1 MTSRFERRV
10 AAIER
15 RTMLAPSEIMEI
27 FVSGGLGPGVAPVA
41 SFSDRQWEAAPGE
54 SFEGFRNRVK
64 AAAEAAGVA
73 FIIFGGLPTS
83 RVPASA

>member
-15 RTMLAPSEIMEI
+15 RTMVAPSEIMEI

-41 SFSDRQWEAAPGE
+41 NFSGRQLEGAPNE
-54 SFEGFRNRVK
+54 SFEGFLARAR
-64 AAAEAAGVA
+64 AEAEAAGVT
-73 FIIFGGLPTS
+73 FIVFGGLIDF
-83 RVPASA
+83 AL